1 VTWLTLTDGSTVMS
15 DGHAPSRGRKG
26 LTFRV
31 LVHLDIIEPPPDEY
45 GNVIPRKMDSRFGVI
60 DGEHSTRD
68 RRDPHHPDKG
78 GWRSRVF
85 QSLSRAPISGR
96 ECDRSA
102 LRHGLQEDNSSSA
115 GRHRCPAAAPPPHR
129 VVLNG
134 RRNTSTGRHHFP
146 SLFRLLVRGW
156 AANGSSGCAD
166 SEGAGRG
173 GIWLPYCFICECR
186 PTHGGRFK
194 LGIFYRRRARKQ
206 VAMAAPAPTTPG
218 RFKPGRVFR
227 RRPRGP
233 GGTTAHR
240 GCSRSAASTSLSGDK
255 TEAFLASIS
264 RQ

>member
-1 VTWLTLTDGSTVMS
+1 MS

-68 RRDPHHPDKG
+68 RRDPHHPSVG
-78 GWRSRVF
+78 GTGVATTMTAATVVAVAVTRGDGGPGCFRVSLVLRSRAGSATDPRCAMV
-85 QSLSRAPISGR
+85 SRRTTRPLLGGIVV
-96 ECDRSA
+96 
-102 LRHGLQEDNSSSA
+102 LLL
-115 GRHRCPAAAPPPHR
+115 PPPHR

-166 SEGAGRG
+166 SEGA
-173 GIWLPYCFICECR
+173 WLPAPQR
-186 PTHGGRFK
+186 S
-194 LGIFYRRRARKQ
+194 RAALARQ
-206 VAMAAPAPTTPG
+206 
-218 RFKPGRVFR
+218 
-227 RRPRGP
+227 
-233 GGTTAHR
+233 
-240 GCSRSAASTSLSGDK
+240 SRDDSH
-255 TEAFLASIS
+255 
-264 RQ
+264 